1 VRISKLLSTKGSSV
15 ATVSPE
21 MTVSDAVAELRAHG
35 VGALVVSTDGQ
46 QIEGILSER
55 DVVRAL
61 TDRAGALLGDPVST
75 IMSLTV
81 TTCSPDDEVE
91 SLMST
96 MTNKRIRHVPVVQA
110 GVLCGIISIGDVV
123 KERIEELEKHRNEL
137 VDYINAR

>member
-1 VRISKLLSTKGSSV
+1 MRISKLLAAKGSTV
-15 ATVSPE
+15 ATIPPD
-21 MTVSDAVAELRAHG
+21 MTIADAVAELRAHG

-46 QIEGILSER
+46 HIEGILSER

-61 TDRAGALLGDPVST
+61 TDREGALLGDRVST
-75 IMSLTV
+75 IMSPTV

-96 MTNKRIRHVPVVQA
+96 MTDKRIRHVPVVTSGA
-110 GVLCGIISIGDVV
+110 LCGIISIGDVV
-123 KERIEELEKHRNEL
+123 KERIGELEKHRNEL